1 MQFSHLH
8 CHTQYSLL
16 DGQADIKKLI
26 KKAKADNMPAVAIT
40 DHGNMFGVFEFVA
53 EASKQGIKPIVG
65 CEFYVVEDHHKKQ
78 FTKEVKD
85 VRYHQL
91 LLAKNATGY
100 KNLSKLCSLGYME
113 GLYGKYPRVTKALI
127 DQYKE
132 GLIAST
138 CCIGASVPKTILKK
152 GEEAGEIEFKWWLD
166 RFGEDYYVEL
176 QRHEIPDQI
185 KANEVLIKF
194 ARKYNVKI
202 IASNDSHYVDQ
213 DDWVA
218 HDILLCVNTN
228 EKQSTPSMKDFSD
241 DDVMP
246 KNTRFA
252 FFSDQFYFKNTQEMT
267 TLFHDLPEA
276 IDNTNE
282 IVGKVETLKLKRDI
296 MLPNFPIPTEFQ
308 QHTDDVLNQW
318 EYLRHL
324 TYEGAKKRYVDIL
337 PNVQERIDFELF
349 TIRTMGFAG
358 YFLIVSDFIQA
369 GRDLG
374 VMIGPGRGSAAG
386 SVVAY
391 CTGITNIDPIK
402 YDLLFERFLNPDR
415 KSMPDIDTDFDDEG
429 RQKVIDY
436 VVQKYGKQQVAQIVT
451 YGTMASKSSIKD
463 VARVMDL
470 PLADANAIVKL
481 VPDKPTY
488 NMTLK
493 RIFEDP
499 LDGPG
504 GLSSVVQPDELENVK
519 RMRALAAGDRSAAA
533 AMRIVDHEK
542 VADVLRQ
549 ARKLE
554 GTVRN
559 TGLHAAGIIIAPS
572 DLSDIVP
579 VSTSKDTTLIITQY
593 EGKVIEDAGVIK
605 MDFLGLRNLTIIKE
619 SLRLIKQNHGLTI
632 DIDEIP
638 LDDAKSYELFQRGET
653 NAIFQFESDGMKK
666 HMKDLKPDRFG
677 DLIAMNALYRP
688 GPIAYIPNYINRKH
702 GREEVKYDLPEMEE
716 HLADTYGICVTGDTL
731 VHDAL
736 TGKPTRID
744 QLESRVGDF
753 LVQGVDKDLRP
764 AVAPITYW
772 VCNGVR
778 EVLEVRL
785 RNGSRVKLTANHKI
799 LTETGWQMAGDL
811 TVGDYVATP
820 RQLAVQQ
827 PQEYDWNRLRVL
839 AYLLADGSIA
849 GGSNTDFVSKDD
861 RLVSEYQRCI
871 GSFERLETSIR
882 QQIRDVMRVSVAGV
896 NKAAYHETNS
906 LVSQLREW
914 KLKDN
919 RGGCRS
925 NEKFVPDFVF
935 GLTNKAIAWFLASLW
950 DCDGHIAPKLC
961 HYKTISARLATDVR
975 TLLLRLGIQST
986 TYETTYQGTRRET
999 LTTAYQVTVYNLK
1012 QFQALIAPYLIGKVM
1027 NQRVYS
1033 GLETRD
1039 SVSRSLFTTEV
1050 QQAWPGSA
1058 RSLMATHGFERQHLL
1073 PVRQRDPRISRQVV
1087 ESLIEVLPL
1096 PETARNIHLHWDEI
1110 VSINPIGEELVYD
1123 ITVAGIHNFVGN
1135 NIILHNCVYQEQLML
1150 LSQKLGN
1157 FTKGDADVLR
1167 KAMGKKDRATLDKMK
1182 GKFMEGTAANK
1193 LPAKAC
1199 EKVWTD
1205 WEAFAAY
1212 AFNKSHSTCYA
1223 FVAYQTAWLKTHY
1236 TSEYMAAVLT
1246 SCLGTIE
1253 KITFFMEECKNLNL
1267 SVLGPDVNE
1276 SERFFGVNKK
1286 GEIRFGMG
1294 GIKGAGDAAVDAIIE
1309 ERRAGGPFTD
1319 IFEFAIRVNLRTVNK
1334 KTFESLAYAGAFD
1347 SIDEYHRAQYFE
1359 MADTDTSPFLDKII
1373 RYANNY
1379 HAEKAAAQ
1387 QSLFGSLTGGEPMLA
1402 RPRAP
1407 IVPEWNQIEK
1417 LKFEKD
1423 VVGFYITGH
1432 PLDEFKLELDGFCNC
1447 TLDQIFETRQPEIKI
1462 GGIVSAL
1469 QTKIAKNG
1477 NPFAIF
1483 KLEDYG
1489 TSMEMALFGDDYVR
1503 MGQYVEVGRFLHVTG
1518 KTQNRWNSEQLEFK
1532 PTNIRLLTEMR
1543 EKFCKELRV
1552 SLTLD
1557 VLNAQLVTKIND
1569 LVNAHPGTC
1578 TLHLHVVDHD
1588 ERIDISL
1595 QSRTLKV
1602 APVNALMR
1610 ALEAINGV
1618 TCKVA

>member
-85 VRYHQL
+85 IRYHQL

-152 GEEAGEIEFKWWLD
+152 GEAAGEIEFKWWLD

-337 PNVQERIDFELF
+337 PNIQERIDFELF

-463 VARVMDL
+463 VARVLDL

-504 GLSSVVQPDELENVK
+504 GLSNVVQPDELENVK
-519 RMRALAAGDRSAAA
+519 RMRALAAGDRSAAQ
-533 AMRIVDHEK
+533 AMRIMDHEK
-542 VADVLRQ
+542 VVNVLRQ

-619 SLRLIKQNHGLTI
+619 CLRLITQNHGLTI

-638 LDDAKSYELFQRGET
+638 LDDAKTYELFQRGET

-688 GPIAYIPNYINRKH
+688 GPIAYIPNYISRKH

-716 HLADTYGICVTGDTL
+716 YLSDTYGIT
-731 VHDAL
+731 
-736 TGKPTRID
+736 
-744 QLESRVGDF
+744 
-753 LVQGVDKDLRP
+753 
-764 AVAPITYW
+764 
-772 VCNGVR
+772 
-778 EVLEVRL
+778 
-785 RNGSRVKLTANHKI
+785 
-799 LTETGWQMAGDL
+799 
-811 TVGDYVATP
+811 
-820 RQLAVQQ
+820 
-827 PQEYDWNRLRVL
+827 
-839 AYLLADGSIA
+839 
-849 GGSNTDFVSKDD
+849 
-861 RLVSEYQRCI
+861 
-871 GSFERLETSIR
+871 
-882 QQIRDVMRVSVAGV
+882 
-896 NKAAYHETNS
+896 
-906 LVSQLREW
+906 
-914 KLKDN
+914 
-919 RGGCRS
+919 
-925 NEKFVPDFVF
+925 
-935 GLTNKAIAWFLASLW
+935 
-950 DCDGHIAPKLC
+950 
-961 HYKTISARLATDVR
+961 
-975 TLLLRLGIQST
+975 
-986 TYETTYQGTRRET
+986 
-999 LTTAYQVTVYNLK
+999 
-1012 QFQALIAPYLIGKVM
+1012 
-1027 NQRVYS
+1027 
-1033 GLETRD
+1033 
-1039 SVSRSLFTTEV
+1039 
-1050 QQAWPGSA
+1050 
-1058 RSLMATHGFERQHLL
+1058 
-1073 PVRQRDPRISRQVV
+1073 
-1087 ESLIEVLPL
+1087 
-1096 PETARNIHLHWDEI
+1096 
-1110 VSINPIGEELVYD
+1110 
-1123 ITVAGIHNFVGN
+1123 
-1135 NIILHNCVYQEQLML
+1135 VYQEQLMR

-1193 LPAKAC
+1193 LPAKVC

-1246 SCLGTIE
+1246 SCLGTID
-1253 KITFFMEECKNLNL
+1253 KITFFMEECKNLSL

-1347 SIDEYHRAQYFE
+1347 SIDEYHRAQYFDQS
-1359 MADTDTSPFLDKII
+1359 DTDTSPFLDKII

-1518 KTQNRWNSEQLEFK
+1518 KTQNKWNSDQLEFK

-1557 VLNAQLVTKIND
+1557 VLNAQLITKIND

-1602 APVNALMR
+1602 APANSLMR
-1610 ALEAINGV
+1610 ALEAMNGV